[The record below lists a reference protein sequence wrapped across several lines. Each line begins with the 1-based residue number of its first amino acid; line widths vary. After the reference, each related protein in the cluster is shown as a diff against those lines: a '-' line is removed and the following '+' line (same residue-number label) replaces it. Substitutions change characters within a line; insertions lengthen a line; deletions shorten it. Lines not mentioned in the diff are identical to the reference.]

1 MNKDKEYFELLDE
14 LSLISI
20 SSASLVKKIE
30 KLLYKSNV
38 MGMDVDALRK
48 KVDELSD
55 TAKDALVDAIKD
67 GSVGKVLSILGMSP
81 STKRGIV

>member
-38 MGMDVDALRK
+38 MGIEVDALRK

-55 TAKDALVDAIKD
+55 TAKDALVDAIKAAD
-67 GSVGKVLSILGMSP
+67 VGKVLSILEMSP
-81 STKRGIV
+81 STKRGII